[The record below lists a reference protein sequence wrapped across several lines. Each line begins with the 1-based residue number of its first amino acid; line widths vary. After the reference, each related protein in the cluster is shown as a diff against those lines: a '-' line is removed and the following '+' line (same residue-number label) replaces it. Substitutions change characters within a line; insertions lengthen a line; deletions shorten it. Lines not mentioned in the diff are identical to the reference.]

1 MAKADNQEVKTKREL
16 MAERLKGRYPDMDFS
31 DDEAIFGR
39 ISDDY
44 DEYDKSIEGYKGRE
58 QAMSDMFSKDPR
70 SASFLQNWRN
80 GGDPTVEL
88 VRNFGTEIKDAI
100 DDPERQEEMAAAN
113 KEFVERVAENEKLQ
127 AEYEKNLAETLSTIA
142 AIQEEQN
149 LKDEE
154 VDNIMEFLIGIYQ
167 DGILGKFTRETI
179 EMAMKALKHDE
190 DVAAAAHEAEVRGKN
205 ATVEEKLRKPAN
217 QGDGV
222 TALGGKN
229 GGGGNIPKPRNLG
242 ALDNFGDNNKTIWE
256 RGNEKRIPR
265 S

>member
-16 MAERLKGRYPDMDFS
+16 MAERLKGGNPDMDFS
-31 DDEAIFGR
+31 DDEVLFGR

-44 DEYDKSIEGYKGRE
+44 DEYDNKIKRYQDRE
-58 QAMSDMFSKDPR
+58 KAFSDMFSKDPR

-80 GGDPTVEL
+80 GGDPVVEL

-113 KEFVERVAENEKLQ
+113 KEFVDRVAENEKLE
-127 AEYEKNLAETLSTIA
+127 AEYKQNLAETLATINA
-142 AIQEEQN
+142 FQQEQN

-154 VDNIMEFLIGIYQ
+154 VDAVMEFLTGIYL
-167 DGILGKFTRETI
+167 DGIVGKFTRETI
-179 EMAMKALKHDE
+179 EMAMKALNHDK

-205 ATVEEKLRKPAN
+205 ATVEEKLRKPGK
-217 QGDGV
+217 QGDG
-222 TALGGKN
+222 LPNLQGKN
-229 GGGGNIPKPRNLG
+229 SGAGRTTKPRNLG
-242 ALDNFGDNNKTIWE
+242 ALDNFGDNNMTIWE

-265 S
+265 G